1 VGAVSG
7 RLVAVVDG
15 STLFCFNPLFPED
28 GFQQSSSLEGQWPGQ
43 SAQSSVVWRG
53 SALVVTEGRLGAHM
67 RQKDKEDWSAWGQ
80 EVAAFRFLHPVD
92 CEGNRN
98 GDGKGG
104 GPGCGGVDCGVEG
117 DSEHC
122 EVRA

>member
-1 VGAVSG
+1 M
-7 RLVAVVDG
+7 
-15 STLFCFNPLFPED
+15 
-28 GFQQSSSLEGQWPGQ
+28 
-43 SAQSSVVWRG
+43 VWRG
-53 SALVVTEGRLGAHM
+53 SALVVTEGRLGQAHM

-80 EVAAFRFLHPVD
+80 EVAAFRLLHPVD

-117 DSEHC
+117 DSEYC